1 MKDLAGKTAL
11 VTGAGSGLG
20 RAIAIECAERGM
32 RVLLADIDRDAASAT
47 GALLGQAQWLA
58 VRCDVSRSEDV
69 RHLADLAYEQFG
81 NVNLLVNNA
90 GVGAGGRVW
99 TTTPD
104 DWEWVIGVNVMG
116 VVHGIQSF
124 VPRMLASK
132 EPSHV
137 VNTASAGG
145 LTVTPGYAIY
155 VASKH
160 AVVALTE
167 SLYQELLLEQGASV
181 GVSVLCPAF
190 VETGF
195 ASSERSRPQELQDA
209 SPDTEDYMNKIQ
221 HAKGE
226 LTADVIA
233 RATLDAVEADRFYIL
248 THESVK
254 PFIEARMRD
263 IIEGRNPSREAV
275 RGIGAARSTP

>member
-1 MKDLAGKTAL
+1 MKDLVGKTAV

-20 RAIAIECAERGM
+20 RAIAIECARRGM
-32 RVLLADIDRDAASAT
+32 RLVLADIDREAASAT
-47 GALLGQAQWLA
+47 GAMLGGHDWLP
-58 VRCDVSRSEDV
+58 VRCDVSRSDQVAEM
-69 RHLADLAYEQFG
+69 ADRAYQHFG

-90 GVGAGGRVW
+90 GVGAGGRLW
-99 TTTPD
+99 NTTPD
-104 DWEWVIGVNVMG
+104 DWAWVLGVNVMG

-124 VPRMLASK
+124 VPRMLASG
-132 EPSHV
+132 EPAHV

-155 VASKH
+155 AASKH

-167 SLYQELLLEQGASV
+167 SLYQESLLEEGARL
-181 GVSVLCPAF
+181 GVSALCPAY

-195 ASSERSRPQELQDA
+195 ANCGRSRPKELLDE
-209 SPDTEDYMNKIQ
+209 SIDTEAYMGRFQ

-226 LTADVIA
+226 LGADAVA
-233 RATLDAVEADRFYIL
+233 TATLDAVEANRFYIL

-254 PFIEARMRD
+254 PFIEVRMRD
-263 IIEGRNPSREAV
+263 ILEGRNPSKDAV
-275 RGIGAARSTP
+275 RRIGIDR